1 MAQVWLKYG
10 SSMPQAWLKFKM
22 LWLRLPRQLPLQ
34 LSPHLCVCTLEAHS
48 SPPMYL
54 CMYISVA
61 RLNFFAR
68 VTFHG
73 HHPNL
78 FARVTSV
85 ITSIFDHFYKC
96 RYNHVCFHRNGV
108 NLGFPKPRFRVRRP
122 GPRDAQIQIYGSEHR
137 NLGIRTPSC
146 HLYASHGCTH
156 GYTLGY
162 THGYNLFCFGLFLF
176 SFLLAILHS

>member
-1 MAQVWLKYG
+1 MYASSMAEVQNVMAQVA
-10 SSMPQAWLKFKM
+10 SATPFAIVSAFVCVH
-22 LWLRLPRQLPLQ
+22 PRSPQLPSYVFVYVYICGQ
-34 LSPHLCVCTLEAHS
+34 AQFFRPRNFSRT
-48 SPPMYL
+48 PP
-54 CMYISVA
+54 
-61 RLNFFAR
+61 
-68 VTFHG
+68 
-73 HHPNL
+73 PNL